1 MWAVYALLS
10 SLFSCAY
17 YFGNQISKVAPNI
30 FMFYRGAV
38 PAILLL
44 PLLPIVDFI
53 PNWQFYIICILQGAI
68 VSFIDYRNFRAMRT
82 WGAETI
88 SSIHPFNIGFVFVCW
103 VIIKPSDIVFY
114 LEHPFRL
121 VGVLSALIGVIY
133 AVSSFRQSKR
143 SARALRYMIPYI
155 LASALCEALNKF
167 CMSFVP
173 QSHLASGSYFY
184 IMITAIVVAFV
195 NLMIFR
201 HRGENFKLLY
211 QKCNLKYAPV
221 MLLLMIMMALK
232 NYAMF
237 NTPNPSFV
245 TAIMYTYVIWI
256 MLFALVLRRLHINT
270 PHRVLPAGKVIL
282 LLVSIVLLIFV
293 EK

>member
-53 PNWQFYIICILQGAI
+53 PNWQFYMICILQGAF

-88 SSIHPFNIGFVFVCW
+88 SSIHPFNIGFVFICW
-103 VIIKPSDIVFY
+103 IIIKPSDIVFY

-173 QSHLASGSYFY
+173 QSNLASGSYFY

-256 MLFALVLRRLHINT
+256 MLFALVFRRLHINT

-282 LLVSIVLLIFV
+282 LLVSIVLLILV

>member
-114 LEHPFRL
+114 LEHPFRGCFIGFDRRYL
-121 VGVLSALIGVIY
+121 CSFIFSAIKTQR
-133 AVSSFRQSKR
+133 SSF
-143 SARALRYMIPYI
+143 ALYDS
-155 LASALCEALNKF
+155 L
-167 CMSFVP
+167 
-173 QSHLASGSYFY
+173 YFSQRF
-184 IMITAIVVAFV
+184 M
-195 NLMIFR
+195 
-201 HRGENFKLLY
+201 
-211 QKCNLKYAPV
+211 
-221 MLLLMIMMALK
+221 
-232 NYAMF
+232 
-237 NTPNPSFV
+237 
-245 TAIMYTYVIWI
+245 
-256 MLFALVLRRLHINT
+256 
-270 PHRVLPAGKVIL
+270 
-282 LLVSIVLLIFV
+282 
-293 EK
+293 